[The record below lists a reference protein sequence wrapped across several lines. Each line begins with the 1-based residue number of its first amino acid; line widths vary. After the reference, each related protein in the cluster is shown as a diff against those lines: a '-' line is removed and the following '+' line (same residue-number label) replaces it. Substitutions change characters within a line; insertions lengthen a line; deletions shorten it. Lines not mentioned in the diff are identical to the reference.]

1 MLKRNKQSSQGDSAL
16 RLPDPKIFDQGLC
29 GQILAALEEAGFEAR
44 AIGGAVRDAL
54 MFRPVHD
61 VDIATTAPPDETARI
76 VAAAGLR
83 AIPTGIAHGTVTVTG
98 NGSSIEVTT
107 LRRDLSTNGRHA
119 HVAFGTD
126 WTEDAERRDFT
137 INALSADRR
146 GVIHDPVGGLPDI
159 AQKRVRFIGDPS
171 HRIAE
176 DRLRAWR
183 YFRFLA
189 RFGAAQHEPR
199 AISAIAAA
207 RRDMGMVSQERV
219 ASELGRIV
227 MEAEAPGALALA
239 AETGLLIDVVDVPR
253 LGLFS
258 RLHGQ
263 SPEASRAT
271 RLGALSIRITEDGDR
286 VADRLRLSNAD
297 RALFR
302 AVALHAP
309 YVTDTPR
316 RVLAQ
321 AHTHYRAI
329 VEFARALQPER
340 NVGWDELLSLPQID
354 PVVPMPVRGA
364 DLVAL
369 GFAAGPEVGTALKA
383 LSVIYAESDY
393 RLSRDALL
401 EFIAR
406 IS

>member
-1 MLKRNKQSSQGDSAL
+1 MQ
-16 RLPDPKIFDQGLC
+16 LPDPKIFGQGLC
-29 GQILAALEEAGFEAR
+29 GQILSALEEAGFEAR
-44 AIGGAVRDAL
+44 VIGGAVRDAL
-54 MFRPVHD
+54 MSRPVHD
-61 VDIATTAPPDETARI
+61 IDIATTAHPNETTRI
-76 VAAAGLR
+76 VTAAGLR

-98 NGSSIEVTT
+98 SGSSIEVTT
-107 LRRDLSTNGRHA
+107 LRRDLSTDGRHA
-119 HVAFGTD
+119 VVAFGTD

-159 AQKRVRFIGDPS
+159 TQRRVRFIGDPS
-171 HRIAE
+171 QRIAE

-189 RFGAAQHEPR
+189 RFGAAKHEPR
-199 AISAIAAA
+199 AIAAIAAA
-207 RRDMGMVSQERV
+207 RRDMGSVSPERV

-227 MEAEAPGALALA
+227 MEAEAPEALTLA
-239 AETGLLIDVVDVPR
+239 SETGLLIDALDVPR

-263 SPEASRAT
+263 SREASRAT
-271 RLGALSIRITEDGDR
+271 RLAALSVRITEDGDR
-286 VADRLRLSNAD
+286 IADRLRLSNAD
-297 RALFR
+297 RALFQ

-309 YVTDTPR
+309 NVVNTPR
-316 RVLAQ
+316 RVLAE
-321 AHTHYRAI
+321 AGMHYRAI
-329 VEFARALQPER
+329 IEIARASRPDR
-340 NVGWDELLSLPQID
+340 IVGWDDLLSLPERD
-354 PVVPMPVRGA
+354 PVASMPVRGA

-383 LSVIYAESDY
+383 LSAIYADSDY

-401 EFIAR
+401 ESIAR
-406 IS
+406 ISPKR